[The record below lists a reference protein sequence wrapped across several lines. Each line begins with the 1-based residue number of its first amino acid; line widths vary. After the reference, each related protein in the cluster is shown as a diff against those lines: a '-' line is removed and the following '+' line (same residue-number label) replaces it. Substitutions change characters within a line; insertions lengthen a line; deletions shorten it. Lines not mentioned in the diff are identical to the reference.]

1 MDSAALE
8 VRMQMKIMKRL
19 KNFDCHV
26 LAVIFLSAIMVSQ
39 SYAMAK
45 PEHSRLWNEVSG
57 IIDSTSRRNIQR
69 LWDTAQ
75 EVIDSYTEDY
85 RDIRKNFD
93 WFTWGNYG
101 HRLLFHWGFNA
112 DPKKYSQLMRQVH
125 TCLKN
130 SKNAQEEEKKFFAY
144 ITKDI
149 QSRRNRKLINAVIK
163 TTGIPSSQGYAN
175 AVATIIYD
183 VHLLGDYSTT
193 NTSALPPIADIEND
207 LIERGFKRLISG
219 GRNTKRVA
227 EIEREFS
234 SAVRIGR
241 GRINSKRAQLLLE
254 AMKKYLPQILSERFH
269 DTLKT
274 HGISIFVKE

>member
-1 MDSAALE
+1 
-8 VRMQMKIMKRL
+8 MQMEIMKRL

-26 LAVIFLSAIMVSQ
+26 LAVMFLFAIMASYC
-39 SYAMAK
+39 YAMAK
-45 PEHSRLWNEVSG
+45 PEHSRLWNETFG
-57 IIDSTSRRNIQR
+57 IVDNNSRRNIQR

-93 WFTWGNYG
+93 WFTWGSYG

-112 DPKKYSQLMRQVH
+112 DPKRYSQLMRQVH

-130 SKNAQEEEKKFFAY
+130 NKNAHEEEKKFFAY
-144 ITKDI
+144 ITKEI
-149 QSRRNRKLINAVIK
+149 QSRRNRKLINAVIT
-163 TTGIPSSQGYAN
+163 TTGIPSSRGYAN
-175 AVATIIYD
+175 ALATIIYD

-219 GRNTKRVA
+219 GGNTKRLE
-227 EIEREFS
+227 EIEREFT
-234 SAVRIGR
+234 SAVRLGR
-241 GRINSKRAQLLLE
+241 GRINSRRAQLLLE
-254 AMKKYLPQILSERFH
+254 AIKKYLPQILNERFH

-274 HGISIFVKE
+274 RGISILIKE